1 MLTSLSESIRLRM
14 LTRDNVFGYSGEL
27 VKLWQYASPVLRG
40 KPEKVTVIKKVTQH
54 GGTLSVQHRQL
65 AEGGKVAGEDWQ
77 AVVTRLHTLVTRA
90 TEYVPI
96 ISTLTPPKLEEIQTQ
111 SSSQAGVPAYS
122 APRMLGQKR
131 ARERSVQIVGDFNLK
146 DVKKIRQGCGE
157 ECLFSADQQRR
168 YKQLRNEDP

>member
-1 MLTSLSESIRLRM
+1 M
-14 LTRDNVFGYSGEL
+14 
-27 VKLWQYASPVLRG
+27 
-40 KPEKVTVIKKVTQH
+40 
-54 GGTLSVQHRQL
+54 QHRQL

-90 TEYVPI
+90 AEYVPI